1 MTRTWNYHPPPA
13 GALRR
18 LTLFGVTPRW
28 MVFVAAATMALGVS
42 PAWPFGTDSAQP
54 PMARSNAPLPA
65 GVVPP
70 ELQGVGITER
80 LGESVALGSIRFK
93 DESGETVTLAKYFSS
108 RRPVLLNIVYYGC
121 PSLCGL
127 VLNGVLEGLKELDW
141 SPGEKFEVVTVS
153 MDHREGPELAR
164 GKKES
169 MLKSLGRPGAENAWH
184 FLTGEEAEI
193 RKLAAQVGFG
203 FRWEEKQK
211 EYAHAAGIFLLTP
224 EGRISRVLYGIQYT
238 AKNLKLALLE
248 ASDGRIGTIVDRFVL
263 LCFRYD
269 PTKRGYSFAIARVMQ
284 ASGAG
289 TVLVFGGYLALFWRR
304 QRRLARH
311 DGGPPG
317 GQG

>member
-1 MTRTWNYHPPPA
+1 MILGAPPA
-13 GALRR
+13 
-18 LTLFGVTPRW
+18 W
-28 MVFVAAATMALGVS
+28 S
-42 PAWPFGTDSAQP
+42 FGTDSAQP

-70 ELQGVGITER
+70 ALQGIGITER
-80 LGESVALGSIRFK
+80 LGESVALGSIRLR
-93 DESGETVTLAKYFSS
+93 DETGETVPLSKYFAS

-127 VLNGVLEGLKELDW
+127 VLNGILDGLRDLDW

-153 MDHREGPELAR
+153 MNHREGSELAR

-169 MLKSLGRPGAENAWH
+169 ILKALGRPGAEKGWH

-203 FRWEEKQK
+203 FRWEERQK
-211 EYAHAAGIFLLTP
+211 EYAHAAGIFVLTP
-224 EGRISRVLYGIQYT
+224 EGRVSRVLYGIQYL
-238 AKNLKLALLE
+238 AKDLRLALLE
-248 ASDGRIGTIVDRFVL
+248 ASDGKIGTIVDRFVL

-304 QRRLARH
+304 QRVLSRRER
-311 DGGPPG
+311 GPPG
-317 GQG
+317 ARG